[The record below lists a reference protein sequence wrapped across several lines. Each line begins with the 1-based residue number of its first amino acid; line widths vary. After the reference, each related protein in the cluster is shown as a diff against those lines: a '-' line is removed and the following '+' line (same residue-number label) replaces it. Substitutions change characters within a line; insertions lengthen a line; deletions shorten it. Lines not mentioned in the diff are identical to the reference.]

1 MISVRTATRS
11 VFTVAA
17 ALCLCAPRATAQLR
31 IPAYTEYR
39 ADGIFGRGSTAQA
52 GLGAVYQIGP
62 YVRTTIDAA
71 GGATWHDEQ
80 TRASGRID
88 LIARFLLD
96 PFREAPLGL
105 SMGGGVT
112 VPYASGDA
120 HVRPL
125 LTAVLD
131 LEGRMRH
138 DITPAVQIGLG
149 GGARI
154 GVVLRT
160 SPPRWR

>member
-1 MISVRTATRS
+1 MSAGPIGRAL
-11 VFTVAA
+11 FAA
-17 ALCLCAPRATAQLR
+17 AAVVSFCAPRAGAQLL

-52 GLGAVYQIGP
+52 GLGAVYQLGP
-62 YVRTTIDAA
+62 YVRTNVDAA
-71 GGATWHDEQ
+71 GGATWFNER
-80 TRASGRID
+80 TRGSGRVD

-96 PFREAPLGL
+96 PFREARFGL

-125 LTAVLD
+125 LTAVVD
-131 LEGRMRH
+131 VEGRMRH

-149 GGARI
+149 GGTRI